1 MFIEKVKIKSFRV
14 LKDIEIKFQ
23 VPKPETRENVV
34 NVVAGVNGTGKS
46 SILQALLG
54 VKAYEHEVLSK
65 GMQVQINNK
74 FVSHVNLE
82 SLRFKLSP
90 VPKEQ
95 RILFVDDKNGTTFLT
110 KRVFLQ
116 AHQNLQ
122 YKYLDVEPRRD
133 IDMEHVVETSK
144 VLVNA
149 EFYIKEFILANER
162 VNREP
167 DPYKRTQN
175 AVNKFNAHFK
185 DADLLTRLYDLDPKQ
200 FNRPVF
206 KNIQGDLVTID
217 QLSDGEKQL
226 YGRVIALMILDPKDS
241 IILIDEPEIALHP
254 SWQQKIMQIYAS
266 IGENNQFIVATHSP
280 QIIANTPYQNL
291 ILLTKQDGKIVPVY
305 PSQPPSGVDINSILS
320 EVMGADVMPKDQ
332 RALHE
337 EYRQLVDQGQEASE
351 HGIKVKQEILK
362 RESEHSEFL
371 QEMQFMIELRE
382 A

>member
-14 LKDIEIKFQ
+14 LKDIEIRFQ
-23 VPKPETRENVV
+23 VPEPETRENVV

-46 SILQALLG
+46 SLLQAFIGGDQKNYAQVIVNERYSCGSYSSHSSGHFPTQRYLL
-54 VKAYEHEVLSK
+54 KA
-65 GMQVQINNK
+65 MQVFNYKAQTSLVVRDWIK
-74 FVSHVNLE
+74 LE
-82 SLRFKLSP
+82 
-90 VPKEQ
+90 
-95 RILFVDDKNGTTFLT
+95 IGTEVMLG
-110 KRVFLQ
+110 
-116 AHQNLQ
+116 
-122 YKYLDVEPRRD
+122 
-133 IDMEHVVETSK
+133 
-144 VLVNA
+144 NA
-149 EFYIKEFILANER
+149 EFYIKEFILTNER
-162 VNREP
+162 ISREP
-167 DPYKRTQN
+167 DPKKRTQN